1 MIFFLKETILL
12 KNQCVTEEN
21 SFRIQNEEEVKVLT
35 ETLKKSKKQFD
46 SLSSKRIEKEE
57 KLSKFNVRN
66 FNKRMERKKT

>member
-1 MIFFLKETILL
+1 MKETILL

-66 FNKRMERKKT
+66 FNKRIERKKT

>member
-1 MIFFLKETILL
+1 M
-12 KNQCVTEEN
+12 
-21 SFRIQNEEEVKVLT
+21 KVLT

>member
-1 MIFFLKETILL
+1 MKETILL

-46 SLSSKRIEKEE
+46 SLSSKRLEKEE
-57 KLSKFNVRN
+57 KLSKLNVRN

>member
-1 MIFFLKETILL
+1 MKETILL

-21 SFRIQNEEEVKVLT
+21 SLRIQNEEEVKVLT